1 MSAKEIDPYKK
12 VWNSVDDHES
22 ELLEWVKNGTLFV
35 PTWEEL
41 ARRHMSKARHLLAKA
56 RASGRTVEGISIF
69 NEAMLQRNIAKN
81 CLDHHQECVVKS
93 R

>member
-1 MSAKEIDPYKK
+1 MSVKDVDPYKK
-12 VWNSVDDHES
+12 VWNSVEDHES
-22 ELLEWVKNGTLFV
+22 DITEWVKNGTLFV

-56 RASGRTVEGISIF
+56 RSAGRTVEGISIF
-69 NEAMLQRNIAKN
+69 NEAILQREMAQK
-81 CLDHHQECVVKS
+81 CLDHHHEIMVKS